1 MIFLVGRT
9 NFLVCRKKNF
19 ECGEQTF
26 AASLP
31 PFGESFATL
40 WQEFCHLVAQV
51 LLPYGKSF
59 AVFWPPVLIIRAQF
73 KSLLHLLGVGGVCV
87 CRSLS

>member
-1 MIFLVGRT
+1 MIFFGGQNKFFGMQEKKIWVRST
-9 NFLVCRKKNF
+9 NFCRK
-19 ECGEQTF
+19 F
-26 AASLP
+26 AA
-31 PFGESFATL
+31 F
-40 WQEFCHLVAQV
+40 WRKFCHLVAQV

-59 AVFWPPVLIIRAQF
+59 DMFWPPVLIIRAQF